1 MRKMLR
7 KMIRLCH
14 PDGIPGLGA
23 LVYNAMSRKD
33 IFQHHYQLVAD
44 DVARYC
50 TRGRMLDVGTG
61 PGWLL
66 LVLKRRLPKIQ
77 PEGLDISAAMVN
89 QAQHNMQ
96 QAGYGGKINLR
107 IGSVYSLPYPDST
120 FGCVVSTGSMHHWKK
135 MDEAFR
141 EIYRVLKRDGYA
153 LIYDL
158 VQNIPRDVLNS
169 FRKDFGGY
177 RSYLLWLH
185 SFEEPF
191 YDVDEVA
198 SIPAATPFKRGEI
211 HFTGALGCL
220 VLRKEKV

>member
-7 KMIRLCH
+7 RIIRLCH

-44 DVARYC
+44 DIARYY
-50 TRGRMLDVGTG
+50 TAGRMLDVGTG

-66 LVLKRRLPKIQ
+66 LILKRRLPKTE
-77 PEGLDISAAMVN
+77 PEGLDISAAMVA
-89 QAQHNMQ
+89 QARRNMQ
-96 QAGYGGKINLR
+96 EAGYGGKINVR
-107 IGSVYSLPYPDST
+107 IGSVYALPYQDST
-120 FGCVVSTGSMHHWKK
+120 FDCVVSTGSMHHWKK
-135 MDEAFR
+135 MDDAFR
-141 EIYRVLKRDGYA
+141 EIYRVLKGNGHA

-169 FRKDFGGY
+169 FRKEFGGY

-191 YDVDEVA
+191 YDVEEVA
-198 SIPAATPFKRGEI
+198 SIPASTPFEIGEI
-211 HFTGALGCL
+211 HFTGALCCL